1 MLVHEDGST
10 YGTIGG
16 GEMES
21 RVIHAARESIKAK
34 KPRQLTYALVDPSQ
48 GDPGVCG
55 GNVTIY
61 LEPFMPQTTIFILG
75 AGHIGKAVS
84 ELSSWLGYKVIV
96 WDDQRRLD
104 SSQLIL
110 TINFMFL
117 LSSWM
122 HGELRDNLFLLK
134 TLH

>member
-1 MLVHEDGST
+1 MKIFEELLTRISLRQPVVLCTVIETDRSVPRKAGAKMLVHEDGST

-21 RVIHAARESIKAK
+21 RVIHAAKESIKAR

-75 AGHIGKAVS
+75 
-84 ELSSWLGYKVIV
+84 
-96 WDDQRRLD
+96 
-104 SSQLIL
+104 
-110 TINFMFL
+110 
-117 LSSWM
+117 
-122 HGELRDNLFLLK
+122 
-134 TLH
+134 